1 MKKISLLWVLALAV
15 AVAVP
20 AVAGEYEKCTADTQT
35 CLNMMVSKLKERGWV
50 GIEMDEED
58 GKLTILRVE
67 DESPAAEAGL
77 RQGDVLVAM
86 NGIAFKDEN
95 EEKLYEAKHAM
106 KVGKNI
112 SYTVDRQGCCHIK
125 GGKTDVEITLAAI
138 PEEIVA
144 KWVGTHMMDHAA
156 IELAQN

>member
-20 AVAGEYEKCTADTQT
+20 AVAGDHEKCTADTQT
-35 CLNMMVSKLKERGWV
+35 CLNMMVSKLKARGWV

-77 RQGDVLVAM
+77 REGDVLVAV
-86 NGIAFKDEN
+86 NDQPVNTLKEYADVLR
-95 EEKLYEAKHAM
+95 KLEPGDAVKIRFLRGSELRSAETR
-106 KVGKNI
+106 V
-112 SYTVDRQGCCHIK
+112 
-125 GGKTDVEITLAAI
+125 VER
-138 PEEIVA
+138 
-144 KWVGTHMMDHAA
+144 
-156 IELAQN
+156 